1 MCSLERSESDV
12 SCELGLESD
21 VSCELGFES
30 EGSGVLSFGS
40 VSRLGLELGATFS
53 ASTVIDPLFK
63 CSSFRISC

>member
-12 SCELGLESD
+12 SCELGLES
-21 VSCELGFES
+21 

-40 VSRLGLELGATFS
+40 VSRLGLGLGATFS